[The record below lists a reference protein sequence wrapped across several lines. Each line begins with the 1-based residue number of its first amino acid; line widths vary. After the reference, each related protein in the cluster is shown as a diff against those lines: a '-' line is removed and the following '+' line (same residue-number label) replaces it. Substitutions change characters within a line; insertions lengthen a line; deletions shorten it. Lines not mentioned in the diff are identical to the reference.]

1 MEEFKQLE
9 IYLFPIVMLLAIGM
23 NNWKR
28 EERTQG
34 DRIFGFLP
42 FLIIC
47 MMGSDVTYHALQ
59 LYVHRFTVLYA
70 GYLVYCF
77 FLTAVPYAW
86 LLYVNGKLSV
96 RHNRRW
102 TAAVCHVMTGT
113 AIAVVLLTVIIPWRL
128 STEGWGVHAVSYS
141 LNHGSLPAKLV
152 SIAMYLMGLILTA
165 TVYPKEVTKEGQKE
179 TRYLLEAGVFS
190 LVGGMVQS
198 FAESWR
204 TGGPFVALAVLFIY
218 LNAQNR
224 QITTDGLTGLNNRR
238 EFDAHLQRKIE
249 LCPEHEWGLLM
260 IDVDDFKLCNDTY
273 GHLTGDMALAA
284 VAGVIWRCIRREDT
298 LVRYGGDEFVL
309 VLPEI
314 KEDGLVEK
322 LQEIQEKIQ
331 NAVIPGYSNIQLSVS
346 MGAVIS
352 QNESVEHAML
362 RADKLMYQAKN
373 KKNMAITENNM
384 IDHEGKIHAQ
394 KQPEKMIPEI
404 LVVDDEEVN
413 RTLLDMIFSKD
424 YHVLQAESGEKCI
437 EILEQQVNSISLVLL
452 DVVLPKMDGFDVLTY
467 MNKNHWIEDIPV
479 IMMSGADAPEAVKR
493 AYALGAVDFVSK
505 PCDAQIVYQR
515 VTNTMKLYAKQ
526 RRLTS
531 LITAQINE
539 KEKNSEMLIHILSH
553 IVEFRNGESGS
564 HVLHIHKLTE
574 MLLERLAQKTEKYH
588 LDGDTRAMIALAS
601 SLHDIGKIGVDEKIL
616 NKPGKLTKEEF
627 EIMKTH
633 TVIGAEML
641 EQLGIYQDE
650 PLVKIAHQICRWHH
664 ERYDGKG
671 YPDGLVGDE
680 IPISAQVVS
689 VADVYDALASER
701 VYKKAV
707 PHEKVLE
714 MILHGECGQFN
725 PILIECLQEISSR
738 IRSECYDEE
747 QET

>member
-1 MEEFKQLE
+1 MQSGNGMTMQEAEQE
-9 IYLFPIVMLLAIGM
+9 IKYYQKIFQVARLLKG
-23 NNWKR
+23 
-28 EERTQG
+28 EDVERTFYQQG
-34 DRIFGFLP
+34 KGTCENVQDGCPCYSL
-42 FLIIC
+42 
-47 MMGSDVTYHALQ
+47 
-59 LYVHRFTVLYA
+59 
-70 GYLVYCF
+70 
-77 FLTAVPYAW
+77 W
-86 LLYVNGKLSV
+86 KKNGKCENCSSYKALREKKQMIKLEFLESEV
-96 RHNRRW
+96 YQVISRYMEIDGQPY
-102 TAAVCHVMTGT
+102 VMEL
-113 AIAVVLLTVIIPWRL
+113 I
-128 STEGWGVHAVSYS
+128 
-141 LNHGSLPAKLV
+141 NHLEDDTLIDISCREKL
-152 SIAMYLMGLILTA
+152 IN
-165 TVYPKEVTKEGQKE
+165 K
-179 TRYLLEAGVFS
+179 
-190 LVGGMVQS
+190 
-198 FAESWR
+198 
-204 TGGPFVALAVLFIY
+204 
-218 LNAQNR
+218 
-224 QITTDGLTGLNNRR
+224 LTGYNEKLYKDVLTGVYNRLYF
-238 EFDAHLQRKIE
+238 EEEIKMWTGNAGIVV
-249 LCPEHEWGLLM
+249 

-322 LQEIQEKIQ
+322 LQEIQEK
-331 NAVIPGYSNIQLSVS
+331 
-346 MGAVIS
+346 
-352 QNESVEHAML
+352 
-362 RADKLMYQAKN
+362 N

-394 KQPEKMIPEI
+394 QQPEKMIPEI

-641 EQLGIYQDE
+641 EQLGIYQNE